1 MTNVTNMNAEAK
13 SFFET
18 GDLAKTIEL
27 VETGT
32 LTGHEEAAGVRKSIG
47 TAKAVDFSETGK
59 VTRIEE
65 WNRKGI

>member
-47 TAKAVDFSETGK
+47 TA
-59 VTRIEE
+59 
-65 WNRKGI
+65 